1 MRCWERRILE
11 AATIC
16 IARVIFRVFSTLR
29 IFTLISLVLG
39 IVPILSMAAAG
50 YDWRTLPASFKAAAT
65 ARCSWRYSDRSPT

>member
-50 YDWRTLPASFKAAAT
+50 Y
-65 ARCSWRYSDRSPT
+65 